1 MDPNGT
7 IYLQNIRSEFADVV
21 LFKIIKLIQTA
32 IILKKTC
39 IHIVSYVY
47 TESSNSSYQAYY
59 YSISILVYDILLLQ
73 APFSLGKLGLI
84 KFTCTGI

>member
-21 LFKIIKLIQTA
+21 LFKIIKLNIDCYYT
-32 IILKKTC
+32 KNTC

-59 YSISILVYDILLLQ
+59 SISMLVYEILLLH

>member
-32 IILKKTC
+32 TC

-59 YSISILVYDILLLQ
+59 SISMLVYDILLLH
-73 APFSLGKLGLI
+73 APFSLGKY
-84 KFTCTGI
+84 